1 MPEITEVVYSDIPL
15 NLTSHPITGN
25 IKMLSNADAVKQSV
39 KNLVLTNFF
48 ERPYNPFLGG
58 DILSQLF
65 ENMDP
70 MTEYNLTT
78 NVRQVLENYEP
89 RVTVNDIKTRVIED
103 QNAINMEIRF
113 QVVNIPEELT
123 VTVLLERV
131 R

>member
-103 QNAINMEIRF
+103 QNAINMEIRL

>member
-25 IKMLSNADAVKQSV
+25 IKMLNNADAVKQSV